1 MDSPLRN
8 DVVTPFGPGGWG
20 SLGADGS
27 RRSADVAVVG
37 AGISGLVAAER
48 IAATGRSVVVLEARA
63 DRVGGRLESA
73 EHNGLVVDLGGAC
86 IGAAHTRTRAL
97 LDDLGIGM
105 WRAHSG
111 GVRLTA
117 NDSHGWGGTARLRRR
132 AVRLDIQRAERRLAA
147 LTDAIVPATPWTAPD
162 AARLDERSLG
172 SWADAV
178 THSARSRATLR
189 SILTNVLCAEPDSVS
204 LLHALFYLRAGGGL
218 APMIRKD
225 GGAQQD
231 LVVGGSQS
239 LATALAARLGDSV
252 VLGAPVSRIVQE
264 RGRVRVESD
273 AVVVDAASA
282 IVAVPPALGS
292 RISYEPSLPAERD
305 RLVRRMRIGDAIKAV
320 VIYDDAFWRH
330 DGMNGEAWGT
340 TLPFSF
346 THDVSQTDG
355 SPGVMAAFFVGP
367 RATAARLLAPPARRQ
382 LVLDGLE
389 RSFGPQG
396 AHPIGY
402 MERDWSAEEWSRGGY
417 GTVMPPGVW
426 TRWGTAL
433 REPVGLIHWAGTETA
448 SEHHGYIEGAV
459 QAGQRAAAE
468 ILQTREHKTAV
479 A

>member
-1 MDSPLRN
+1 
-8 DVVTPFGPGGWG
+8 
-20 SLGADGS
+20 
-27 RRSADVAVVG
+27 
-37 AGISGLVAAER
+37 
-48 IAATGRSVVVLEARA
+48 
-63 DRVGGRLESA
+63 
-73 EHNGLVVDLGGAC
+73 
-86 IGAAHTRTRAL
+86 
-97 LDDLGIGM
+97 
-105 WRAHSG
+105 
-111 GVRLTA
+111 
-117 NDSHGWGGTARLRRR
+117 
-132 AVRLDIQRAERRLAA
+132 
-147 LTDAIVPATPWTAPD
+147 
-162 AARLDERSLG
+162 
-172 SWADAV
+172 
-178 THSARSRATLR
+178 
-189 SILTNVLCAEPDSVS
+189 
-204 LLHALFYLRAGGGL
+204 
-218 APMIRKD
+218 MIRKD